1 MNKLVEL
8 LVDERALMTLD
19 FEQFINMLAD
29 VYRECPRKRE
39 NIIEVLKRMSEYEY
53 INIEDAM
60 RFAMRVVVERLED
73 KHYKQIIKYQV
84 HEVASIIKVHEDT
97 VAVKI
102 SRSDACPYTRHLYDK
117 YNGHKFAVPSE
128 CNEHNG

>member
-39 NIIEVLKRMSEYEY
+39 KIIEGLKRMSEYEY

-73 KHYKQIIKYQV
+73 KHYKQIIKYQD
-84 HEVASIIKVHEDT
+84 EDG
-97 VAVKI
+97 KNRILI
-102 SRSDACPYTRHLYDK
+102 SDPFVTIVTSFYENFCPPLLLLESRRVFSRHK
-117 YNGHKFAVPSE
+117 
-128 CNEHNG
+128 